1 MNIVSYPG
9 VVNSGNISEEDRG
22 LLQRDLYRPVM
33 LNSILF
39 TLTLDMVKKY
49 ECVFLFELC
58 KTIRSRSHPGDNVIF
73 LTR

>member
-1 MNIVSYPG
+1 MNIVPCLG
-9 VVNSGNISEEDRG
+9 VVNSGNISEKDRG
-22 LLQRDLYRPVM
+22 ILQRDLYRPVM

-49 ECVFLFELC
+49 ECVFLLELC
-58 KTIRSRSHPGDNVIF
+58 KTIMFRSHPGDNVIF